1 VTQFLIRPYSVKDL
15 YPVIKLWNDS
25 LKRDYISA
33 TDFQLKVLNDE
44 NFREEGALVAEVDG
58 QVVGFLLALYRQV
71 ALAGVGMQ
79 EDTGWIS
86 IFFVDGNYRQ
96 QGIATALFNQAED
109 YLKAKGRQRVVVS
122 SYVPHYFIPG
132 VDLDVY
138 PEAFELLK
146 KRGYETVI
154 EQYGMSVDL
163 LDFNLNDEY
172 FLVKESLSQEG
183 VKVQYFQPEYTHK
196 LLSFLETEFPGDWA
210 TVIRERIRKH
220 CDPKDIVIALRG
232 DEVVGY
238 CQVDGEHFGPFGVHN
253 SLRGKGVGTVLILH
267 AMQYA
272 KEKGIRHLWLAWT
285 GAVDFYSR
293 KAGFK
298 VIRRHA
304 IMKKTLGE

>member
-1 VTQFLIRPYSVKDL
+1 MTQFLIRPYSVKDL

-238 CQVDGEHFGPFGVHN
+238 CQVDGERFGPFGVHN